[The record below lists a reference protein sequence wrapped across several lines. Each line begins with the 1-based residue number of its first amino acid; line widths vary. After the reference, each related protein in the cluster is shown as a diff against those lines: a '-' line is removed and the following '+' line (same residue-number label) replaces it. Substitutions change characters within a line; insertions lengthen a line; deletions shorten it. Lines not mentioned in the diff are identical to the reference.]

1 MVTDDDRTFFS
12 LQELIDLLQ
21 KAGIP
26 ADVQERPDGAIQLIV
41 PPADSDRALE
51 IINSM
56 HQIVFHEATIH

>member
-1 MVTDDDRTFFS
+1 MTTDDDRTFFS
-12 LQELIDLLQ
+12 LQELVDLLQ
-21 KAGIP
+21 EAGIP
-26 ADVQERPDGAIQLIV
+26 ADVQEGSGGFIRLIV

>member
-1 MVTDDDRTFFS
+1 MTTDDDRTFFS

-21 KAGIP
+21 ESGIP
-26 ADVQERPDGAIQLIV
+26 ADVQERSDGAIQLIV
-41 PPADSDRALE
+41 PSADSDRALE